1 MSDTHVN
8 AYKMELQDAEIA
20 LTQAQSRVDSLKKT
34 ISAMEPEEPKES
46 FGEKMA
52 RIKAEKAAEVPE
64 TPVTPVPGEVVEPEV
79 ANV

>member
-20 LTQAQSRVDSLKKT
+20 LTQAQSRIDSLKKT

-46 FGEKMA
+46 FGERMA
-52 RIKAEKAAEVPE
+52 KAKAAKAEAPDEAPA
-64 TPVTPVPGEVVEPEV
+64 PGDVVEPEV
-79 ANV
+79 TNV